1 MLNCGESANEQP
13 SPLHHVLGMQLWTPI
28 LTHPCSS
35 HRPKKRSRNKLDEVD
50 KMLDFSL
57 KGVATK
63 CSKTVD
69 GDGHFGEHVAYTMHF

>member
-1 MLNCGESANEQP
+1 MLNCGESANEQAKP
-13 SPLHHVLGMQLWTPI
+13 SA
-28 LTHPCSS
+28 PCSGDAIVES
-35 HRPKKRSRNKLDEVD
+35 LHILAAATGQKKRSRDKLDAVD

-57 KGVATK
+57 KGIATK